1 MAGIPGFQTFRK
13 FWNFINLG
21 HPRIPANF
29 KRIISNIGITSSA
42 RRTPTKKKRNMK
54 LSTTWK
60 HWLKNHKNNDKYHLH
75 YDRILSLL
83 DTESLSP
90 QVCFD

>member
-1 MAGIPGFQTFRK
+1 M
-13 FWNFINLG
+13 G

-90 QVCFD
+90 QGCFD